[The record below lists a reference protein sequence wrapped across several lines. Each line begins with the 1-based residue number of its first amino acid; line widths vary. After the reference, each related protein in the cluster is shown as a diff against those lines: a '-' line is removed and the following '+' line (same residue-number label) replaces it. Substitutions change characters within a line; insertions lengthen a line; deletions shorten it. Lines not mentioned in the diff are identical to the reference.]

1 MKAGKAGDVS
11 VTSMESFAAGK
22 GRFVDDINLPDMVRM
37 VIVRSP
43 YARAR
48 IAKIEGGL
56 NGKELSG
63 TMSSVGEGATE
74 GSQELLQ
81 PILSSGYVNYV
92 GQPVAAVFG
101 KNLYEA
107 EDAVET
113 VEVEYEPLKPVMT
126 IEDALSAAPIHAV
139 AKSNVAVDK
148 WLGKEFDIDAPI
160 VLEDSFFNRR
170 VATNPLETRGVIAD
184 YRDGRLTLHI
194 STQSVSSIKE
204 GICEALHLQEDK
216 VRVIQADT
224 GGAFGLKGGLYPE
237 YVIAAYA
244 SMKLKKPVK
253 WIETRREHLSA
264 SGPGRGARGK
274 MKIYADRSGKVLGL
288 KGEVV
293 VDAGAYAGG
302 MGEFAP
308 GFIAYQLTGP
318 YAIEKAHVRS
328 MAVFTNKP
336 PHGPYRGAGRP
347 EAAFFMERMM
357 DMLADELKMDA
368 AELRIMNATT
378 ESFKSPLGMS
388 IGASRPFIEHAVK
401 ELNYGA
407 DSKSARAGLSC
418 FVLVPATQPGESAR
432 IVVKGGKILV
442 WIGGNTHGQHHEVFV
457 RKLLKEELGVPGEV
471 VELQRGDTDM
481 LKSGVGA
488 WGSRSAMMAG
498 LAVILVARKIRDQT
512 EKEFGKY
519 TPELLLS
526 NEYDEFHYENYRSSI
541 NSFGANLAIVDIDGY
556 GEVSVR
562 EMRSY
567 YDVGNALNMDMV
579 VGQTI
584 GGMVQGIGQTLSEE
598 IAYNEDGQLLTASIS
613 DAGLQTARTIP
624 KFVVKVAEERSSLP
638 HGAKGLGESPTI
650 GTPSALARAIER
662 VSGKRIRETPV
673 RPELLYD
680 KKQR

>member
-1 MKAGKAGDVS
+1 M
-11 VTSMESFAAGK
+11 TSLESFAAGRGK
-22 GRFVDDINLPDMVRM
+22 FVDDINLPGLIRM
-37 VIVRSP
+37 VVVRSP
-43 YARAR
+43 YARA
-48 IAKIEGGL
+48 KIVRLEGGIS
-56 NGKELSG
+56 GKELTG
-63 TMSSVGEGATE
+63 NMSSVGEGATE
-74 GSQELLQ
+74 GSEGLQQ
-81 PILSSGYVNYV
+81 PILSTNFVNYV

-101 KNLYEA
+101 KDLYEA
-107 EDAVET
+107 EDAMDSVD
-113 VEVEYEPLKPVMT
+113 VEYEPLKPVTT
-126 IEDALSAAPIHAV
+126 IEEALSSPPIHAV
-139 AKSNVAVDK
+139 AGSNVMADK
-148 WLGKEFDIDAPI
+148 WHGSEFDIDAPL

-170 VATNPLETRGVIAD
+170 VATNPIETRGVVAD

-204 GICEALHLQEDK
+204 GICEVLHLKQED
-216 VRVIQADT
+216 VRIIQADT
-224 GGAFGLKGGLYPE
+224 GGAFGLKGGIYPE

-244 SMKLKKPVK
+244 SMKFRKPVK

-264 SGPGRGARGK
+264 SGPGRGACAK
-274 MKIYADRSGKVLGL
+274 MKLYADRSGKVLGV
-288 KGEVV
+288 KGEVM

-357 DMLADELKMDA
+357 DLLADELKMDA
-368 AELRIMNATT
+368 AKLRLLNATT
-378 ESFKSPLGMS
+378 QSFRSPLGMS
-388 IGASRPFIEHAVK
+388 IGASRPFIEKAVRELDYDAQSK
-401 ELNYGA
+401 EHN
-407 DSKSARAGLSC
+407 AGLSC

-432 IVVKGGKILV
+432 IVVKDGRIKVWTGGD
-442 WIGGNTHGQHHEVFV
+442 THGQHHEEFI
-457 RKLLKEELGVPGEV
+457 RRLLREELGIDEKL

-512 EKEFGKY
+512 EREFGKY

-526 NEYDEFHYENYRSSI
+526 NEYDEFHYENYKSSL
-541 NSFGANLAIVDIDGY
+541 NSFGANLATVGIDSY
-556 GEVSVR
+556 GEVNVK
-562 EMRSY
+562 EIRSY
-567 YDVGNALNMDMV
+567 YDVGNALNMHMV
-579 VGQTI
+579 VGQII
-584 GGMVQGIGQTLSEE
+584 GGMVQGMGQTLSEE

-624 KFVVKVAEERSSLP
+624 KFVVKVAEERSTLP

-662 VSGKRIRETPV
+662 ASGKRIRETPV
-673 RPELLYD
+673 SPELLSS
-680 KKQR
+680 